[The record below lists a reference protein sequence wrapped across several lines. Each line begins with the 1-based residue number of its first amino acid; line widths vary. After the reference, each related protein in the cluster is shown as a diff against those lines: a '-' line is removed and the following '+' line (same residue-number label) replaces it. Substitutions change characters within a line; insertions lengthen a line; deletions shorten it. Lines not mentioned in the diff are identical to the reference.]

1 MKKKKDKNL
10 WKKVKRFRS
19 IYILLIPVI
28 VYFIVFSYYPL
39 ILGIIKSF
47 QKVQLLGNSQ
57 FVGFDNYQTVL
68 TGSEYHR
75 AFINSLIVGG
85 GTFVFQFIWGL
96 IIALTLNEIRVKILR
111 SSFQTVTFIPY
122 LLSWS
127 VVGGLWI
134 TILSPTGMI
143 NGFLQL
149 IQGDAYTPIAFM
161 AEEKYARFIMIFT
174 GAWKGAGYFAALF
187 MASIVSIDNSLYEA
201 ARIDG
206 ATRIQQIRY
215 ITIPV
220 IVPTMKVVTVL
231 SVMGI
236 LRNFDQIFVMMNATI
251 SDKVKNLLYL
261 IYEEGILKFNV
272 GEATAA
278 ATVVLIAT
286 LLITQIVRKLLRY
299 DQIYE

>member
-1 MKKKKDKNL
+1 MKNKNL

-28 VYFIVFSYYPL
+28 AYFVVFSYYPL
-39 ILGIIKSF
+39 ILGIVKSF
-47 QKVQLLGNSQ
+47 QKVKLLGNSE
-57 FVGFDNYQTVL
+57 FVGIDNYVTVF
-68 TGSEYHR
+68 TGSQYHQ
-75 AFINSLIVGG
+75 AFVNSLIVGG
-85 GTFVFQFIWGL
+85 GTFIFQFFWGL
-96 IIALTLNEIRVKILR
+96 IIALVLNEIRNKIAR

-149 IQGDAYTPIAFM
+149 FQGSSFTPAAFM

-187 MASIVSIDNSLYEA
+187 MASIVSIDTSLYEA

-220 IVPTMKVVTVL
+220 IVPTMKVVAVL

-261 IYEEGILKFNV
+261 IYEQGILKFNV

-278 ATVVLIAT
+278 ATLVLVAT
-286 LLITQIVRKLLRY
+286 LLITQVVRKLLHY